1 MKFFRNKLAVI
12 VIVLSIGFLVLI
24 SYSVKRDKVSILEN
38 GVGVALNA
46 VQGTLYGAT
55 NQVTQFTSFIFHFS
69 AIKSENEALKK
80 QNSELKNQT
89 LDYASLQKENIGLRA
104 QLNFNNQRNQY
115 NYIGC
120 DLTGKSGDNYT
131 PEYIIDKGS
140 NDKIEKGMVLITIEG
155 LVGQITSV
163 ANNWSTFQAIS
174 SENIAVHGMVQTT
187 NDNSGIVR
195 GYRDSDNNPLAKMYF
210 LPMDSTIKSGD
221 IILTSGLG
229 GTYPKGIRIGSV
241 ISVEDDKGKVQKN
254 AVIKPYVEFNKLQEV
269 FVVVPKIKSTAPI
282 GNQGQIKY

>member
-1 MKFFRNKLAVI
+1 VKFFKNKLTVI
-12 VIVLSIGFLVLI
+12 IIVLSVGFLALI

-46 VQGTLYGAT
+46 VQGTLYGAG
-55 NQVTQFTSFIFHFS
+55 NQVKQFTSFILNFS

-80 QNSELKNQT
+80 QNSELQNQT
-89 LDYASLQKENIGLRA
+89 LDYSSLQKENESLRA
-104 QLNFNNQRNQY
+104 ALNFKNQRNEY

-120 DLTGKSGDNYT
+120 DLIGKSGDNYT
-131 PEYIIDKGS
+131 EEFIIDKGS
-140 NDKIEKGMVLITIEG
+140 NDSIEKGMVLITTEG
-155 LVGQITSV
+155 LVGQITTV
-163 ANNWSTFQAIS
+163 GNNWSTFQAIS
-174 SENIAVHGMVQTT
+174 SENIAVHGMVETT
-187 NDNSGIVR
+187 NDNSGIVK

-210 LPMDSTIKSGD
+210 IPMDSTIKKDD

-229 GTYPKGIRIGSV
+229 GTYPKGIRIGYV

-269 FVVVPKIKSTAPI
+269 FVVVPKVKSTAPI